1 MIVAAR
7 EFTSAAEMR
16 AHYAAVHQ
24 RCFNPVVPPKP
35 EPVVIEA
42 AARFVFRQLPL
53 WKVKDIHFDAHMA
66 EWWDRAG
73 NQPKSY
79 LKDRCLELD
88 VQYRGIIGRS
98 QCHPIVKVRQEL
110 MWELREKFGLS
121 FPAIGRL
128 FGGRDHTTVLFAVRK
143 VEAIK
148 RGEA

>member
-7 EFTSAAEMR
+7 QFTNAAEMR

-24 RCFNPVVPPKP
+24 RCFYPVVPAKP

-42 AARFVFRQLPL
+42 AARFVTKQFPL
-53 WKVKDIHFDAHMA
+53 WKAKDIHFDAHMA

-73 NQPKSY
+73 NPPKAY

-98 QCHPIVKVRQEL
+98 QRRAIVMVRQEL
-110 MWELREKFGLS
+110 MWEVHTKFGMS
-121 FPAIGRL
+121 FPAVGRL
-128 FGGRDHTTVLFAVRK
+128 FGGRDHTTCLYAIRK
-143 VEAIK
+143 VEAMK
-148 RGEA
+148 QGEA